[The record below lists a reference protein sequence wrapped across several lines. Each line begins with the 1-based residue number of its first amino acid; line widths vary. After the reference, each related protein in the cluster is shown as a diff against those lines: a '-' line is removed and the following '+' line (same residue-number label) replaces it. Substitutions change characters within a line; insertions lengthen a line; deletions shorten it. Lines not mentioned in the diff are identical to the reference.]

1 MAYVTIECKFRK
13 VEYIGSGWGVI
24 LPRYFTNKRIANKQ
38 IYDMKYLKEVLFL
51 LGTIVLIS
59 FNPDKTDRL
68 NQEGVISNPEPEKIE
83 VLNFGTFHMGFTND
97 ANTTEFDEND
107 RKNQERVH
115 KVAEKLAEFNPTVI
129 IVEHVPEQNETLQNE
144 YRQYRENPDMTFE
157 SPSEVELLAYEL
169 GRLSGT
175 ERIYGIDHKMS
186 YNYRI
191 GQQIDNQIDP
201 ALLDLYY
208 EDPFSFYPS
217 IDVNE
222 DTLSL
227 QKKLELMN
235 RDEYLNF
242 LIAVN
247 ADMLTHAGTDDGFEG
262 ADEAAKYYQRNLR
275 MYSNLNRLELSKDD
289 RVFILMGA
297 SHTAFF
303 RDFMRGDPKYKM
315 VDTFNYLVSN

>member
-1 MAYVTIECKFRK
+1 MYRIRIEFNLDS
-13 VEYIGSGWGVI
+13 VFNE
-24 LPRYFTNKRIANKQ
+24 KRIANKTHF
-38 IYDMKYLKEVLFL
+38 DMKYLKEVLFL
-51 LGTIVLIS
+51 LGTMVLIS
-59 FNPDKTDRL
+59 FNPEKADY
-68 NQEGVISNPEPEKIE
+68 SNKEKFVKDSEPEKVE

-97 ANTTEFDEND
+97 ANTTDFDEND

-115 KVAEKLAEFNPTVI
+115 EVAEKLAEFDPTVI

-175 ERIYGIDHKMS
+175 ERIYGIDHKMG

-191 GQQIDNQIDP
+191 GKQIDNQIDP
-201 ALLDLYY
+201 TLHDQYY
-208 EDPFSFYPS
+208 DDPFSFYPS

-235 RDEYLNF
+235 TDEYLNF

-247 ADMLTHAGTDDGFEG
+247 ADMLSHAGTEDGFEG

-315 VDTFNYLVSN
+315 VDTFDYLVSN

>member
-1 MAYVTIECKFRK
+1 
-13 VEYIGSGWGVI
+13 
-24 LPRYFTNKRIANKQ
+24 
-38 IYDMKYLKEVLFL
+38 MKYFKIVLSL
-51 LGTIVLIS
+51 LGTIILIS
-59 FNPDKTDRL
+59 FYPDNRDTLAQNEPIENPA
-68 NQEGVISNPEPEKIE
+68 PEKVE

-115 KVAEKLAEFNPTVI
+115 EVAERLAEFNPTVI
-129 IVEHVPEQNETLQNE
+129 IVEQVPEKNEAIQNE

-157 SPSEVELLAYEL
+157 NPSEVELLAYEL

-191 GQQIDNQIDP
+191 GQQVDNQIDP
-201 ALLDLYY
+201 EWHDKYY

-217 IDVNE
+217 IDVNK

-235 RDEYLNF
+235 TDEYLNF

-247 ADMLTHAGTDDGFEG
+247 ADMLTHAGTENGFEG

-275 MYSNLNRLELSKDD
+275 MYSNLNRLDLNKDD

-303 RDFMRGDPKYKM
+303 RNFMRGDPKYKM
-315 VDTFNYLVSN
+315 VDTFEYLSE

>member
-1 MAYVTIECKFRK
+1 M
-13 VEYIGSGWGVI
+13 
-24 LPRYFTNKRIANKQ
+24 N
-38 IYDMKYLKEVLFL
+38 YLKAIVFL
-51 LGTIVLIS
+51 LGTVILLS
-59 FNPDKTDRL
+59 FHPDNPGSSTQKVQLDKA
-68 NQEGVISNPEPEKIE
+68 EPDQIE

-97 ANTTEFDEND
+97 AHKTEFDESD

-115 KVAEKLAEFNPTVI
+115 DVAEKLAEFNPTVI
-129 IVEHVPEQNETLQNE
+129 LLEQEPEQNETIQKE
-144 YRQYRENPDMTFE
+144 YQQYRENPDMVFE
-157 SPSEVELLAYEL
+157 NPSEIELLAYEL
-169 GRLSGT
+169 GRLSGA
-175 ERIYGIDHKMS
+175 ERIYGIDHKMG

-201 ALLDLYY
+201 EWLDRYY
-208 EDPFSFYPS
+208 EDPFSYYPS

-227 QKKLELMN
+227 QKQLELMN
-235 RDEYLNF
+235 TDEYLNF

-247 ADMLTHAGTDDGFEG
+247 ADMLTHAGTEDGFEG

-275 MYSNLNRLELSKDD
+275 MYSNLNRIELEEND

-303 RDFMRGDPKYKM
+303 RNFMRGDPTYNM
-315 VDTFNYLVSN
+315 VDTFKYLR